1 MGYILGNVWYDFN
14 VVECEPKKQKKHLIL
29 KRANIWSASVIKEVL
44 DIL

>member
-14 VVECEPKKQKKHLIL
+14 VVECELIAEKTFIL